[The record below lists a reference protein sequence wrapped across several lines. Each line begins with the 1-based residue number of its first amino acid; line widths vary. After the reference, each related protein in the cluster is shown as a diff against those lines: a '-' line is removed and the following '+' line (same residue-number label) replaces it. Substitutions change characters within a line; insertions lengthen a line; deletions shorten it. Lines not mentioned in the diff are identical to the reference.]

1 MKRAWLPGIALVAA
15 MLIAAGSAPAATPSS
30 AAKTCHKGYVHANF
44 PWGERCVRSGQ
55 YCKKVRNPEY
65 HKYLFQCVDG
75 KLRKQTGQRTGIVTG
90 KTK

>member
-1 MKRAWLPGIALVAA
+1 MRMIDCADAI
-15 MLIAAGSAPAATPSS
+15 PAAVVIARS
-30 AAKTCHKGYVHANF
+30 AGAKSCHKGYTHAVF

-65 HKYLFQCVDG
+65 HRYLFQCVNG
-75 KLRKQTGQRTGIVTG
+75 KLKKQPGQKNG